1 MEPREVKYCLRC
13 SCRLITN
20 YRFGAERPVC
30 PKCNYAH
37 FFDPKVAAAMWVEKD
52 GKILLVRRAIKPALG
67 LWTVPGGFVNAWE
80 DPAKAAA
87 RECSEETGLTVSPS
101 KLLDL
106 VPSHEYPGGAGF
118 VIFYRG
124 QVTSGEMQAGDDAD
138 AVGWFGPDELPNIA
152 FEATGVMIARWHL
165 GDLD

>member
-1 MEPREVKYCLRC
+1 
-13 SCRLITN
+13 
-20 YRFGAERPVC
+20 
-30 PKCNYAH
+30 
-37 FFDPKVAAAMWVEKD
+37 MWVEKD

-87 RECSEETGLTVSPS
+87 RECSEETG
-101 KLLDL
+101 
-106 VPSHEYPGGAGF
+106 F

-124 QVTSGEMQAGDDAD
+124 QVTSGEMKAGDDAD